1 MGIAKN
7 KKKSEWIKKYFWS
20 WSARQCAVLGKEG
33 PEMISLSAQGQYRKK
48 RKITTCEID
57 SVSIL
62 LSYSCSPSTHSLPY
76 SCSPSTHSLSLTLA
90 PYPHSLTL
98 PLTTYILS
106 SSHSH
111 PFALLHYTT
120 QLLPHYVKQW
130 FGYLSLLSISL
141 FVRNLI
147 LHLK

>member
-7 KKKSEWIKKYFWS
+7 KKKERVNQKKNIFDHEARV
-20 WSARQCAVLGKEG
+20 SAPFLKEG
-33 PEMISLSAQGQYRKK
+33 PEMISLSAQGRYWKK

-57 SVSIL
+57 SVSISLTLAPHPHTLSLL
-62 LSYSCSPSTHSLPY
+62 LSIHT
-76 SCSPSTHSLSLTLA
+76 LSLTLA
-90 PYPHSLTL
+90 PHPHSLTL

-130 FGYLSLLSISL
+130 FGYLSLSSISL